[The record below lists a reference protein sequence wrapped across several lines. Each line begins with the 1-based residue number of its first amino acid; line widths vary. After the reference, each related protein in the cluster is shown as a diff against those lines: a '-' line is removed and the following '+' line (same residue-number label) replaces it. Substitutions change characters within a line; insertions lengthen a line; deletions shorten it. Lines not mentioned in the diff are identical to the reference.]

1 MNRTCRTVLAA
12 ITLIGCFSF
21 LPGEAHAQSAQQI
34 KANMKA
40 RAPLLDRLREQ
51 GAVGEANTGFLVVLQ
66 KNLGADEVKAV
77 EAENADRALV
87 YKAIAKKEKTT
98 VELVGKRRAL
108 KIHEIS
114 KKGTMIQNEE
124 GTWAKK

>member
-51 GAVGEANTGFLVVLQ
+51 GAVGEANTGF
-66 KNLGADEVKAV
+66 LGADEVKAV